1 MSLYANVNNSKKEVT
16 GLFGN
21 VNGAKKEIV
30 SLWANKDGKPVQIF
44 GSGAG
49 NVIKAIPK
57 GFCLVSIV
65 SNYSELY
72 IQGSP
77 SKWYYNYGPSTV
89 ILVNRNGRK
98 IKLSI
103 DQGTNAA
110 YAFRGAFC
118 TSFDNSANKKYFV
131 QKATSKMPQQ
141 DSVYT
146 NLMLDGNF
154 ANVQQLSGTLP
165 MPCYYI
171 DGNRKMARVGRYVY
185 TGEGR
190 VIDEAFPSASANIVC
205 SGTKYSV
212 EYSRSPL
219 SPVTSVYDF
228 FNGKQYK
235 VYPSIDNVYAG
246 QDGDTKHNV
255 RGRLICF
262 SKTKVGD
269 VVLKGCR
276 YSTSYNVYKNEMMV
290 YLYNDFSSTWTLD
303 DEHLIFESS
312 TDSDVAAM
320 LPKEYDYDSTVAEG
334 LCTSSLIVFVSASG
348 TQLTVTELLLN
359 GTSSRRAVDVSL
371 LIEEATDVRVV
382 QKNVNAQGSGLLVAI
397 GTSSKR
403 FIYSIDSAN
412 DLASQ
417 NVDKW
422 IKVLEYDLPAKLTD
436 PILSKTPESTRE
448 TYERL
453 MPISDNQLD
462 ELVIGGNWTEIQ

>member
-21 VNGAKKEIV
+21 VNGTKKEIV

-65 SNYSELY
+65 SNRSYLVLT
-72 IQGSP
+72 P
-77 SKWYYNYGPSTV
+77 SYKYYYNYGPSTV

-98 IKLSI
+98 IKLSA
-103 DQGTNAA
+103 DQGANAA

-118 TSFDNSANKKYFV
+118 TSFDNSVSKKYFTC
-131 QKATSKMPQQ
+131 KITSNMPQEGN
-141 DSVYT
+141 VVT

-154 ANVQQLSGTLP
+154 ANAQQLSSTVP
-165 MPCYYI
+165 NPCYYI
-171 DGNRKMARVGRYVY
+171 DGVRKLARVGRVVY
-185 TGEGR
+185 TGEGQ
-190 VIDEAFPSASANIVC
+190 VTDDAFPSGDDTVC

-212 EYSRSPL
+212 KYNATSYP
-219 SPVTSVYDF
+219 PITSVYDF
-228 FNGKQYK
+228 FNGNWYK
-235 VYPSIDNVYAG
+235 VYPNIDNVYPG

-255 RGRLICF
+255 RGRFLCF
-262 SKTKVGD
+262 SKTKIGD
-269 VVLKGCR
+269 VVLKGCK
-276 YSTSYNVYKNEMMV
+276 YDTSDNVYKNEVMV
-290 YLYNDFSSTWTLD
+290 YLYEDFSSTWTLD
-303 DEHLIFESS
+303 DEHLIFESG

-320 LPKEYDYDSTVAEG
+320 LLSIYTYDSTIAEG

-359 GTSSRRAVDVSL
+359 GTSSRRVVDVSL
-371 LIEEATDVRVV
+371 LIEGATEVRVIE
-382 QKNVNAQGSGLLVAI
+382 KNANVQGSGLLVAI

-403 FIYSIDSAN
+403 FIYGIGSAN

-417 NVDKW
+417 NVGKW

-436 PILSKTPESTRE
+436 PILSKTPTSERE
-448 TYERL
+448 IYERL
-453 MPISDNQLD
+453 MPISDDQFD
-462 ELVIGGNWTEIQ
+462 ELITGGNWTEIQ